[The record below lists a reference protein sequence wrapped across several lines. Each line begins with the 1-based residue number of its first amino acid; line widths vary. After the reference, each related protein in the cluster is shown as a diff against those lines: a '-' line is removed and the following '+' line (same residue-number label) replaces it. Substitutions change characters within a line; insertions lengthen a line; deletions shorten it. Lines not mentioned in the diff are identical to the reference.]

1 MIDGWE
7 DFWGEVL
14 ASDQG
19 NSTLWDADP
28 ARAIEED
35 IARFMPYFDPALP
48 LLDLGCGAGRQTI
61 GLARHWESVIGIDK
75 SSSAVKLARSI
86 SPDSTGILFRVVDVL
101 DSGAIQSLHDELG
114 DLNVYVRGVF
124 HVIRPHM
131 RHQYVSSLGVLL
143 GKTGTLY
150 QIELRWAAARCF
162 QELPGLQA
170 WRMPENVRLN
180 AFELADQ
187 KRYFPDEQ
195 WLILEQGRGS
205 IITAEDAGDGPVRF
219 PATYLIVR
227 RKQL

>member
-7 DFWGEVL
+7 DFWQEVL

-19 NSTLWDADP
+19 HSTLWDADP

-35 IARFMPYFDPALP
+35 IARFMPHFDPALP
-48 LLDLGCGAGRQTI
+48 LLDLGCGAGRQTVE
-61 GLARHWESVIGIDK
+61 LARHWEAVVGIDK
-75 SSSAVKLARSI
+75 SAAAVKLAQSI
-86 SPDSTGILFRVVDVL
+86 PSDGMRVSFRVVDIM
-101 DSGAIQSLHDELG
+101 DAGAVQSLHDEFG

-131 RHQYVSSLGVLL
+131 RPQYLSSLGVLL

-162 QELPGLQA
+162 QEVPGLQA

-180 AFELADQ
+180 AFELTDQ
-187 KRYFPDEQ
+187 KRYFPDEE

-205 IITAEDAGDGPVRF
+205 IVTAEDAGNGPVRL
-219 PATYLIVR
+219 PASYLIVR
-227 RKQL
+227 RK